1 MPSQVIE
8 MARPNAVSRC
18 ARCVLPENYPK
29 IRFDQRGVCNYCLSY
44 KPIQYKGE
52 SALRALLDA
61 YRGRGKKYDCIV
73 GVSGGKDSCFVL
85 YEAVR
90 KYNMRTLAM
99 NYESGFASAQAKQN
113 IKNAIEALG
122 VDHVQIKSKRD
133 IQQKCM
139 KDEIEGWIR
148 NSSSNVVPKLCRGCS
163 EGFKHGGYRVSADLS
178 VPLLLLGESQMENAL
193 FKKVLHTDAVLPYGK
208 WLLTTLAKDPLHFH
222 PRRVYH
228 LFLLHMEFPP
238 RRAGAMCCY
247 DAMPWLAYRYIAR
260 GPKILQWFD
269 YVPYD
274 EKTIMSTVAREL
286 KWEKPEDTASSWRF
300 DCEIHA
306 LVDLMFMKRLG
317 FSEKDELYSRMIR
330 EGSLTRVEALKRLK
344 ADSMEEKAKLDASR
358 RVLGKLA
365 LSGIESLLLH
375 QTETAHSWFR

>member
-8 MARPNAVSRC
+8 MGRSNAVSRC

-52 SALRALLDA
+52 SALKALLDT
-61 YRGRGKKYDCIV
+61 YRGRGKQYDCIV
-73 GVSGGKDSCFVL
+73 AVSGGKDSCFVL
-85 YEAVR
+85 YEAAK

-99 NYESGFASAQAKQN
+99 NYESGFSSARAKQN
-113 IKNAIEALG
+113 IKNAIDALG
-122 VDHVQIKSKRD
+122 VDYIQIKSRRD
-133 IQQKCM
+133 IQKKCM

-148 NSSSNVVPKLCRGCS
+148 NPSSDVVPKLCRGCS
-163 EGFKHGGYRVSADLS
+163 EGFLHGGYRICAQVD
-178 VPLLLLGESQMENAL
+178 VPLIILGESQMENAS
-193 FKKVLHTDAVLPYGK
+193 FKKVLHRDAVLGRYSR

-228 LFLLHMEFPP
+228 RFLLHMEFPP

-247 DAMPWLAYRYIAR
+247 DAMPWLAYRYIVH
-260 GPKILQWFD
+260 GPKLLQWFD

-274 EKTIMSTVAREL
+274 EETIKSTVAREL

-306 LVDLMFMKRLG
+306 LVDLMFVKRLG
-317 FSEKDELYSRMIR
+317 FSEKDEVYSRMIR
-330 EGSLTRVEALKRLK
+330 EGSLTRVEALKRLN
-344 ADSMEEKAKLDASR
+344 ADSMEEKPKLNLAR
-358 RVLGKLA
+358 EVLEKLG
-365 LSGIESLLLH
+365 LSEIESLLLG
-375 QTETAHSWFR
+375 